1 MLCKICLADIF
12 IGLSCTSMIRMKIN
26 ACVTWALTL
35 REEIEARDFGD

>member
-1 MLCKICLADIF
+1 
-12 IGLSCTSMIRMKIN
+12 MKIN